1 MTKTGTLLFATSAPI
16 VNLAYESGS
25 HSGTTDAKG
34 TFTYEAGSPVR
45 FLAGEL
51 LLGTAAG
58 ADVLSPYQMV
68 ASAKCD
74 DDALKKLV
82 GVLEALDT
90 DADATNGITVPAS
103 AKPSWQD
110 GEGARS
116 GVPERDRR
124 ARAEGPVARERA
136 PHLHHGV
143 RQ

>member
-1 MTKTGTLLFATSAPI
+1 MRLVLLVLALSAC
-16 VNLAYESGS
+16 ASAS
-25 HSGTTDAKG
+25 SGTTDAKG

-58 ADVLSPYQMV
+58 DDVLSPYQMV